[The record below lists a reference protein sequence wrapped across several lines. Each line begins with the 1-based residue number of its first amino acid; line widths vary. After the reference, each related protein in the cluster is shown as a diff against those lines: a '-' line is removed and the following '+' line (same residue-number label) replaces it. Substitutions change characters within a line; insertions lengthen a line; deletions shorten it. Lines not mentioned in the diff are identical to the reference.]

1 MFIFVLLV
9 ARERLLPGCLQFS
22 ILLCHPTLMDI
33 PNGLFFFLWQML
45 GIRRGYALDKEACL
59 TIEEQG
65 TLGRTEEGGSL
76 DSQGES

>member
-1 MFIFVLLV
+1 
-9 ARERLLPGCLQFS
+9 
-22 ILLCHPTLMDI
+22 MDI
-33 PNGLFFFLWQML
+33 PNGLVFFLWQML